1 MSVQLTLLQIKPL
14 ILTALLLLLAVATK
28 RFSLVFPQAKFLKA
42 RAHIY
47 GPNDDIKTL
56 TRLKLKVATLDKYI
70 EANDFNTAHCFL
82 IDMSI
87 ASGTN
92 RFFVY
97 NLKKDSI
104 EKTGLV
110 THGSG
115 LELMKDSILFSNT
128 IGSNCTSLGKYKI
141 GKPYRGKFGL
151 AYKLYGLEKTNSNA
165 YSRFVVLHAHPCVPA
180 NEISPLEICRSWG
193 CPTVSPAFLTQ
204 LKSYIDRSKQPLL
217 LWIFQ

>member
-1 MSVQLTLLQIKPL
+1 MQVRPL
-14 ILTALLLLLAVATK
+14 ILTALLLSLAVVTK
-28 RFSLVFPQAKFLKA
+28 RFPLVAPQAKSLKA

-47 GPNDDIKTL
+47 EPNDNIKTL
-56 TRLKLKVATLDKYI
+56 IRLKLKAATLDKYI
-70 EANDFNTAHCFL
+70 KANDFNASHCFL

-104 EKTGLV
+104 EKAGLV

-115 LELMKDSILFSNT
+115 LDLMKDSILFSNT

-141 GKPYRGKFGL
+141 GKPYRGKFGP
-151 AYKLYGLEKTNSNA
+151 AYKLYGIEKTNSNA
-165 YSRFVVLHAHPCVPA
+165 YNRFVVLHAHPCVPT

-204 LKSYIDRSKQPLL
+204 LKSYINSSKRPLL